1 MHRSVSGGSHV
12 SPCAGSTT
20 PSPQLGAVQSVRQW
34 SGRTSELAA
43 PSSHSSPSSTTP
55 LPHTPGSIV
64 QSPLQPSP
72 SVWFPSSHSS
82 PSSTTPLPHTPG
94 STVQS
99 AAQPS
104 PSVWFPSSHSS
115 SESTTPSPQRGSV
128 QSVRQWSGRTSEL
141 SAPSSHSSSPS
152 ISPLPHAGD
161 PRQRPS
167 SSNGIP
173 SRPRSSAARGTD
185 ARTAAS
191 TWQARA
197 RLWQREASAGLAVPR
212 SGQKGASRSRASPS
226 SPRKAWGD
234 MEVRPATVQRGPMS
248 STGRSAVPARASAAA
263 QPAAAAAKHASLA
276 LVGVP
281 ASAPGQRSA
290 RSRQRTI
297 ARSLRTRSRRAAR
310 PTSAWQARRRLASGG
325 TPLAAG

>member
-1 MHRSVSGGSHV
+1 M
-12 SPCAGSTT
+12 
-20 PSPQLGAVQSVRQW
+20 
-34 SGRTSELAA
+34 AA
-43 PSSHSSPSSTTP
+43 PSSHSSS
-55 LPHTPGSIV
+55 
-64 QSPLQPSP
+64 
-72 SVWFPSSHSS
+72 
-82 PSSTTPLPHTPG
+82 SSTTPLPHTPG

-141 SAPSSHSSSPS
+141 SSPSSHSSSPS
-152 ISPLPHAGD
+152 MSPLPQAGG

-167 SSNGIP
+167 SSNDIP

-191 TWQARA
+191 TWQVSAT
-197 RLWQREASAGLAVPR
+197 LWQREASAGLAVPR

-234 MEVRPATVQRGPMS
+234 MAVRPASVQRGPIC
-248 STGRSAVPARASAAA
+248 STWRSAQPTRASAAP
-263 QPAAAAAKHASLA
+263 QPAAAAPRHGSLA
-276 LVGVP
+276 PVAVP
-281 ASAPGQRSA
+281 VSAPGQRSA
-290 RSRQRTI
+290 RSRQWAM
-297 ARSLRTRSRRAAR
+297 ARSLRTRSCRAAR

-325 TPLAAG
+325 TRLAAG